1 VAVSHERNIGI
12 LLSLWRHDDQLLLI
26 FVLSRCRSAGV
37 VRSATF
43 VLKNGCVP
51 TCCSRNGFPGRTRAA
66 KSTERLFEGAARDTQ
81 RAREHRPYAHRF
93 GGHLQAISATGKSA
107 QVDVQACSW

>member
-37 VRSATF
+37 GSLSDFRVEKWMRAD
-43 VLKNGCVP
+43 VLQP
-51 TCCSRNGFPGRTRAA
+51 
-66 KSTERLFEGAARDTQ
+66 ER
-81 RAREHRPYAHRF
+81 
-93 GGHLQAISATGKSA
+93 ISWPHTSGEIYGTTI
-107 QVDVQACSW
+107 